1 MRDSLFSALNRMGS
15 NGNFNS
21 IKSDD
26 PTILIRGGDEDS
38 NDGKARI
45 YS

>member
-1 MRDSLFSALNRMGS
+1 MGS
-15 NGNFNS
+15 NGNFS

-26 PTILIRGGDEDS
+26 PNILSRGEDEDS
-38 NDGKARI
+38 NDSKARI

>member
-1 MRDSLFSALNRMGS
+1 MGS
-15 NGNFNS
+15 NGNFS

-26 PTILIRGGDEDS
+26 PNILNRGNDEDTS
-38 NDGKARI
+38 DGKARI